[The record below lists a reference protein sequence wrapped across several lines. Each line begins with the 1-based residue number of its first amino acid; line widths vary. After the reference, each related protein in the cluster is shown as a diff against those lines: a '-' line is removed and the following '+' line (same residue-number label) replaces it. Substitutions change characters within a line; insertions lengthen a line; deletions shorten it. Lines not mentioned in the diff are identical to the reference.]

1 VTHGF
6 ELHCD
11 PNQVPNN
18 LEINW
23 DGGSSFHLDQLT
35 KAQCKDDPAIPSPAP
50 PAANFDT
57 FIGTGNGR
65 LNGVSGATA
74 TWTFTD
80 AGEPGVND
88 TVLLTIKDK
97 NNKVV
102 LAILVPTKLT
112 KGNHQAHK

>member
-1 VTHGF
+1 VSSVH
-6 ELHCD
+6 D
-11 PNQVPNN
+11 R
-18 LEINW
+18 NW
-23 DGGSSFHLDQLT
+23 DGGNSFHLDQLT

-80 AGEPGVND
+80 AGEPGVNGPVD
-88 TVLLTIKDK
+88 YQGQKQQGG
-97 NNKVV
+97 
-102 LAILVPTKLT
+102 A
-112 KGNHQAHK
+112 GNPRAH

>member
-1 VTHGF
+1 M
-6 ELHCD
+6 
-11 PNQVPNN
+11 
-18 LEINW
+18 
-23 DGGSSFHLDQLT
+23 
-35 KAQCKDDPAIPSPAP
+35 
-50 PAANFDT
+50 
-57 FIGTGNGR
+57 
-65 LNGVSGATA
+65 SGATA

>member
-1 VTHGF
+1 
-6 ELHCD
+6 
-11 PNQVPNN
+11 

-23 DGGSSFHLDQLT
+23 DGGNRFHLELLT

-50 PAANFDT
+50 PNATFDT
-57 FIGTGNGR
+57 FIGTGTGR
-65 LNGVSGATA
+65 LNGVAGATA

-88 TVLLTIKDK
+88 TVLLTITDK
-97 NNKVV
+97 NNNVV
-102 LAILVPTKLT
+102 LKVAVPTKLT

>member
-1 VTHGF
+1 MSSVH
-6 ELHCD
+6 D
-11 PNQVPNN
+11 R
-18 LEINW
+18 NW
-23 DGGSSFHLDQLT
+23 DGGNSFHLDQLT

-97 NNKVV
+97 NHKVV